1 MKSTKLI
8 FISFLLLP
16 LFFISCE
23 ETINNYD
30 KSIIITDS
38 LRWDNY
44 DDLVKVVSDV
54 PAGILTYS
62 ELEKIPRGTIMKL
75 RVNREDF
82 EVWEVYVVF
91 DAVYRENNER
101 LILCHTPS
109 IFPIGSG
116 DSGSPLLTTDGKVV
130 GILCYGYSGNSND
143 FIARAVEDVLNI
155 QNNNSSQSSNSALH
169 DLVSPV
175 FYVSGFNKQAAERYP
190 SLNNLFKDF
199 TIIKN
204 EPINSSKQLYKTSNE
219 ITIPGSSISVS
230 YITGDYITASAIG
243 TLSFIKEELLF
254 AFGHDFHPFTAA
266 PTFLASTKSFIK
278 SSNIS
283 FKMSE
288 PTTQFIGSFVK
299 NDFNGILINKFTTPQ
314 VADIQTNCSYK
325 GKSVFSYNHK
335 LSISPDI
342 DFDKTLATDLSCY
355 LIYLNA
361 LIPNNIQNKQLS
373 ANCNLEIITEKEI
386 RKITFSVNGSGID
399 WAIYNYI
406 TSNVDLIIAEN
417 KIKSYSLS
425 VELY

>member
-1 MKSTKLI
+1 
-8 FISFLLLP
+8 
-16 LFFISCE
+16 
-23 ETINNYD
+23 
-30 KSIIITDS
+30 
-38 LRWDNY
+38 
-44 DDLVKVVSDV
+44 
-54 PAGILTYS
+54 
-62 ELEKIPRGTIMKL
+62 
-75 RVNREDF
+75 
-82 EVWEVYVVF
+82 
-91 DAVYRENNER
+91 
-101 LILCHTPS
+101 
-109 IFPIGSG
+109 
-116 DSGSPLLTTDGKVV
+116 
-130 GILCYGYSGNSND
+130 
-143 FIARAVEDVLNI
+143 
-155 QNNNSSQSSNSALH
+155 
-169 DLVSPV
+169 
-175 FYVSGFNKQAAERYP
+175 
-190 SLNNLFKDF
+190 
-199 TIIKN
+199 
-204 EPINSSKQLYKTSNE
+204 
-219 ITIPGSSISVS
+219 
-230 YITGDYITASAIG
+230 
-243 TLSFIKEELLF
+243 LSFIKEELLF